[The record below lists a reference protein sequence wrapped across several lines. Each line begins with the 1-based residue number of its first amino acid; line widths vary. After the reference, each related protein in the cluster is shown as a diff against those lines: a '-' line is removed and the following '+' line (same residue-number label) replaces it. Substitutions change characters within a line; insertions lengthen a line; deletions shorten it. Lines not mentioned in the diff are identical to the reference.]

1 MRLKPEHVRG
11 MLAYQG
17 LERFDYF
24 VPLDDDLATA
34 RVVITGASG
43 FIGSAVTRAVH
54 ARGAQVVA
62 VIEPGADDRNLSGI
76 DAERAVVDIRDGA
89 AVRAACTGARFV
101 FHLAAIYRFWARDP
115 RIFYD
120 VNVGGTLNV
129 LDAVQ
134 ATGCERLVFTST
146 VGVLGLG
153 ATKQGKPADETC
165 CTDISHL
172 YGHYKRTKFV
182 AEHEVLRAAAGGLD
196 ACIVLPTFPLGPGDR
211 GPTPTGKL
219 VLDFINGK
227 MPGFV
232 DTAMNVTHVDDL
244 ALGHLAALERGSRGR
259 SYILGGE
266 NLSMREI
273 LQTLAKCTGLPLP
286 RLEVPRGLAL
296 AAGVASDLIEGRL
309 LRREPRVPLEGARM
323 STTRMIFSDERART
337 EIGYTSRPARDAIA
351 ESARWFTDNGYVTAG
366 RRAAIRWQTQGAR

>member
-1 MRLKPEHVRG
+1 VPRIPHVTGVARIEAG
-11 MLAYQG
+11 N
-17 LERFDYF
+17 
-24 VPLDDDLATA
+24 

-43 FIGSAVTRAVH
+43 FIGSAVARAVH
-54 ARGAQVVA
+54 ARGAEVVA
-62 VIEPGADDRNLSGI
+62 VVEPGADDRNLAGI
-76 DAERAVVDIRDGA
+76 RTERAVADIRDIA
-89 AVRAACTGARFV
+89 AVRAACKGARFV

-219 VLDFINGK
+219 VLDFLNGK

>member
-89 AVRAACTGARFV
+89 AVRAACAGARFV

-120 VNVGGTLNV
+120 VNVAGTLNV
-129 LDAVQ
+129 LDAVL
-134 ATGCERLVFTST
+134 AAGCERLVFTST
-146 VGVLGLG
+146 VGVLGPG
-153 ATKQGKPADETC
+153 QTEQGTPADETC
-165 CTDISHL
+165 CTDVSHL
-172 YGHYKRTKFV
+172 HGHYKKTKFI

-196 ACIVLPTFPLGPGDR
+196 ACIVLPAFPLGPGDLR
-211 GPTPTGKL
+211 PTPTGKL
-219 VLDFINGK
+219 VLDFLNGK
-227 MPGFV
+227 MPGYV

-244 ALGHLAALERGSRGR
+244 ALGHLAALERGAKGR

-266 NLSMREI
+266 NLSMRAI
-273 LQTLAKCTGLPLP
+273 LQALAQCTGLPMPQLQI
-286 RLEVPRGLAL
+286 PRGLAL
-296 AAGVASDLIEGRL
+296 AAGAASDLIEGRL
-309 LRREPRVPLEGARM
+309 LRREPHVPLDAARL
-323 STTRMIFSDERART
+323 STTKMIFSDQRART
-337 EIGYTSRPARDAIA
+337 EIGYTSRPARDAIK
-351 ESARWFTDNGYVTAG
+351 ESARWFAGNGYVSAG
-366 RRAAIRWQTQGAR
+366 RRAAIRWQA